1 VKAMAE
7 RALQHGYKVVAVV
20 SSNEFAS
27 LLPQMRRVYRVG
39 EWYDDGPFFLCRTR
53 YMARWIAAYFS
64 DVGDLAIFRAQYE
77 PVQPQPTLL
86 PAPELAASEAAEHW
100 RRLVYQD
107 PKHADAVDGLPH
119 RCIRP
124 DSIVLAWRFR
134 LIGKPLTLLRDGEW
148 VAGPGDAERVGIKE
162 EVLCY
167 DS

>member
-1 VKAMAE
+1 MMTE
-7 RALQHGYKVVAVV
+7 RQLRHGYKVVAVV

-39 EWYDDGPFFLCRTR
+39 EWYDDGPFFLCRTH

-86 PAPELAASEAAEHW
+86 PAPELAISEAAERW
-100 RRLVYQD
+100 RRLIYQD
-107 PKHADAVDGLPH
+107 PQHADVVDGLPH

-134 LIGKPLTLLRDGEW
+134 LVGKPLVFLRDGEW
-148 VAGPGDAERVGIKE
+148 MPGPDGAEKVGIKE
-162 EVLCY
+162 EVSCY
-167 DS
+167 DA